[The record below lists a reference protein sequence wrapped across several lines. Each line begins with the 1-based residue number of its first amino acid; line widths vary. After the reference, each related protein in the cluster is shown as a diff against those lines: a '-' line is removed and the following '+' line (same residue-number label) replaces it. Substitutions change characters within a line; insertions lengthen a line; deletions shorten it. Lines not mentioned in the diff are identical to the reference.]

1 LKNNNMARTNYTTT
15 VSSTLRFFLMIGFSG
30 LLFGACQS
38 DPNSP
43 GVEYMPDM
51 YRSPSFETYG
61 ENEISGN
68 KIMSARIPA
77 TNTIARGSD
86 NLPYPYPNTF
96 EGYEAAGA
104 NLKNPLE
111 ASEQNLAEAKIL
123 YTRYCVHCHGK
134 KGQGDGTVPTNS
146 EYPSPPSYSEGLKDL
161 PVGKIFH
168 TLNYGKNLMGSHA
181 SQMTKTE
188 RWKVILYVQT
198 LQNPGGTQAK
208 AEETIVENKE
218 IEESK

>member
-1 LKNNNMARTNYTTT
+1 MARTNYTTT

-96 EGYEAAGA
+96 EGY
-104 NLKNPLE
+104 
-111 ASEQNLAEAKIL
+111 
-123 YTRYCVHCHGK
+123 CVHCHGK
-134 KGQGDGTVPTNS
+134 KGQGDGTVPTNCQ
-146 EYPSPPSYSEGLKDL
+146 YPSPPSYSEGLNDL
-161 PVGKIFH
+161 PGEKIFH